1 MATDTL
7 RELDLNIAECL
18 ENCPELDVSYIV
30 IQDVCVT
37 FTCSFV
43 SLVCLQEVYISFVSN

>member
-30 IQDVCVT
+30 IQDVCMT